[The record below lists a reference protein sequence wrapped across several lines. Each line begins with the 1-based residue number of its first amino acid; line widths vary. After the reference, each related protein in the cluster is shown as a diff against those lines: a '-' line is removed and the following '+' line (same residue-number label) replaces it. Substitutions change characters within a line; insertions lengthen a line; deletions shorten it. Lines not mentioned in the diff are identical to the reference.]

1 MSYEAIKEGDGVTLV
16 MYQPST
22 DVIKLYHGGYRDVH
36 WLGEPYLAW
45 MTIETALSYGWEVIG
60 EL

>member
-1 MSYEAIKEGDGVTLV
+1 MTLV

-22 DVIKLYHGGYRDVH
+22 DVIKLYYAGDRDIH
-36 WLGEPYLAW
+36 WLGDPYLAW
-45 MTIETALSYGWEVIG
+45 MTIEIALSCGWEVIG